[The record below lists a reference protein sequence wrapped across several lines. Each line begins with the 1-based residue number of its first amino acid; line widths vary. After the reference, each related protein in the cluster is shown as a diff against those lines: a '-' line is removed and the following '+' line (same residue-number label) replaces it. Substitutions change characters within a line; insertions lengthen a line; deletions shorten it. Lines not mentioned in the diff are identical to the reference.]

1 MTRDVKIDDVM
12 LHAFVDHELDPRAVA
27 EVEEWLRNNPT
38 DAARVGA
45 WQRQARDLAQRFDAI
60 LDEPLPPQWLTTINR
75 TAAPRRWAAQ
85 AIAASLLLATGAFG
99 GWYLAPRA
107 PAPTE
112 AIETLAAQAQSA
124 YTVFVSEVRHP
135 VEVTVVEK
143 EHLIAWLS
151 KRLGQPLMA
160 PDLSGTGFALMGG
173 RLLAQDNNPA
183 AQFMYENAAGQRITL
198 YVAINPGGKET
209 AFRIVNT
216 ATTKSFYWLDGPLG
230 FAITGDVVQGD
241 LLDIARAAY
250 EQLALP
256 S

>member
-112 AIETLAAQAQSA
+112 AIET
-124 YTVFVSEVRHP
+124 
-135 VEVTVVEK
+135 
-143 EHLIAWLS
+143 
-151 KRLGQPLMA
+151 
-160 PDLSGTGFALMGG
+160 
-173 RLLAQDNNPA
+173 
-183 AQFMYENAAGQRITL
+183 
-198 YVAINPGGKET
+198 
-209 AFRIVNT
+209 
-216 ATTKSFYWLDGPLG
+216 
-230 FAITGDVVQGD
+230 
-241 LLDIARAAY
+241 
-250 EQLALP
+250 
-256 S
+256 